1 MERKI
6 NKPMNRIAILSLILA
21 FSCELLNSPEIN
33 LISVSDFNELQDSDY
48 TLIDVR
54 TQDEFDLGHID
65 GAINLDFYS
74 ETFQNDILSLPK
86 NETIVLYCR
95 TNNRSSKTANI
106 LKENG
111 FKEIS
116 VLEGGITEWVK
127 NGNDINYT
135 TYSD

>member
-1 MERKI
+1 
-6 NKPMNRIAILSLILA
+6 MNRIVVLSLIFV

-33 LISVSDFNELQDSDY
+33 IISESDFVEIQDSDY

-54 TQDEFDLGHID
+54 TQDEFDLGRID
-65 GAINLDFYS
+65 SAINLDFYS
-74 ETFQNDILSLPK
+74 NTFKNDILSLPK

-111 FKEIS
+111 FK
-116 VLEGGITEWVK
+116 
-127 NGNDINYT
+127 
-135 TYSD
+135 

>member
-1 MERKI
+1 
-6 NKPMNRIAILSLILA
+6 MNRIVVLSLIFV

-33 LISVSDFNELQDSDY
+33 IISESDFVEIQDSDY

>member
-1 MERKI
+1 MIRVV
-6 NKPMNRIAILSLILA
+6 ILSLVFI
-21 FSCELLNSPEIN
+21 FSCELLKSPEIN
-33 LISVSDFNELQDSDY
+33 IISESDFLEIQDSDY

-65 GAINLDFYS
+65 SAINLDFYS

>member
-1 MERKI
+1 
-6 NKPMNRIAILSLILA
+6 MNRIVVLSLIFI

-33 LISVSDFNELQDSDY
+33 IISESDFVEIQDSDY

-106 LKENG
+106 LKQNG

>member
-1 MERKI
+1 
-6 NKPMNRIAILSLILA
+6 MNRIVVLSLIFI

-33 LISVSDFNELQDSDY
+33 IISESDFVEILDSDY

-54 TQDEFDLGHID
+54 TQDEFDLGYID

>member
-1 MERKI
+1 
-6 NKPMNRIAILSLILA
+6 MNRIVVLSLIFI

-33 LISVSDFNELQDSDY
+33 IISESDFVEIQDSDY

-65 GAINLDFYS
+65 SAINLDFYS
-74 ETFQNDILSLPK
+74 ETFHNDILSLPK

-95 TNNRSSKTANI
+95 TNNRSSKTATI

-111 FKEIS
+111 YKDIL
-116 VLEGGITEWVK
+116 VIRGGITEWVK

>member
-1 MERKI
+1 MK
-6 NKPMNRIAILSLILA
+6 RIVVLSLIFI

-33 LISVSDFNELQDSDY
+33 IISESDFVEIQDSDY

-86 NETIVLYCR
+86 NETIVIYCR

>member
-1 MERKI
+1 
-6 NKPMNRIAILSLILA
+6 MNRIVVLSLIFI

-33 LISVSDFNELQDSDY
+33 IISESDFVEIQDSDY

-65 GAINLDFYS
+65 SAINLDFYS

-116 VLEGGITEWVK
+116 VLEGGIHEWVK
-127 NGNDINYT
+127 IGNDINYT

>member
-1 MERKI
+1 
-6 NKPMNRIAILSLILA
+6 MNRIVVLSLIFI

-33 LISVSDFNELQDSDY
+33 IISESDFVEIQDSDY

-65 GAINLDFYS
+65 SAINLDFYS
-74 ETFQNDILSLPK
+74 ETFQNDILSLTK

-111 FKEIS
+111 YRDII
-116 VLEGGITEWVK
+116 VIRGGITEWVK

>member
-1 MERKI
+1 
-6 NKPMNRIAILSLILA
+6 MNRIVVLSLIFI
-21 FSCELLNSPEIN
+21 FSCELLKSPEIN
-33 LISVSDFNELQDSDY
+33 IISESDFVEIQDSDY

-86 NETIVLYCR
+86 DETIVLYCR

-116 VLEGGITEWVK
+116 VLEGGITDWVK
-127 NGNDINYT
+127 NGNDINFT
-135 TYSD
+135 TYSE

>member
-1 MERKI
+1 
-6 NKPMNRIAILSLILA
+6 MNRIVVLSLIFI
-21 FSCELLNSPEIN
+21 FSCELINSPEIN
-33 LISVSDFNELQDSDY
+33 IISESDFVEIQDSDY

-65 GAINLDFYS
+65 SAINLDFYS
-74 ETFQNDILSLPK
+74 DTFQNEILSLAK
-86 NETIVLYCR
+86 NEKIVLYCR
-95 TNNRSSKTANI
+95 TSNRSTKPANI

-111 FKEIS
+111 FKEIL

>member
-1 MERKI
+1 
-6 NKPMNRIAILSLILA
+6 MNRIVVLSLIFI

-33 LISVSDFNELQDSDY
+33 IISESDFFEIQDSDY

-65 GAINLDFYS
+65 SAINLDFYS
-74 ETFQNDILSLPK
+74 ETFHNDILSLPK

>member
-1 MERKI
+1 
-6 NKPMNRIAILSLILA
+6 MNRIVVLSLIFI
-21 FSCELLNSPEIN
+21 FSCELINSPEIN
-33 LISVSDFNELQDSDY
+33 IISESDFVEIQDSDY

-65 GAINLDFYS
+65 SAINLDFYS

>member
-1 MERKI
+1 MI
-6 NKPMNRIAILSLILA
+6 RIVFLSLIFVFA
-21 FSCELLNSPEIN
+21 CEPLNSPGIII
-33 LISVSDFNELQDSDY
+33 ISESDFIELHDSDY

-65 GAINLDFYS
+65 SAINLDFYS
-74 ETFQNDILSLPK
+74 ESFQNDILSLPK

-95 TNNRSSKTANI
+95 TNNRSSKTATI

-116 VLEGGITEWVK
+116 VLEGGITDWVK

-135 TYSD
+135 TYSE

>member
-1 MERKI
+1 
-6 NKPMNRIAILSLILA
+6 MNRIVVLSLIFI
-21 FSCELLNSPEIN
+21 FSCEIINSPEIN
-33 LISVSDFNELQDSDY
+33 IISESDFVEIQDSDY

-65 GAINLDFYS
+65 SAINLDFYS
-74 ETFQNDILSLPK
+74 ETFHNDILSLPK

-111 FKEIS
+111 FKEIA

-127 NGNDINYT
+127 IGNDINYT